1 MTSDL
6 FGTGWSLTIW
16 CDWSVRGLDLDCGSD
31 DLEEGDDDAP
41 WVLDLSHV
49 VITGG
54 TRSPS
59 WT

>member
-1 MTSDL
+1 MARDQLTGDL
-6 FGTGWSLTIW
+6 AL
-16 CDWSVRGLDLDCGSD
+16 V
-31 DLEEGDDDAP
+31 LEEGDDDP